1 MMFVALLLHL
11 AAIPALGMYL
21 LFAVPAE
28 GLRHVWK
35 RLPLFIALWLTLS
48 LLSVIHV
55 IGHLL
60 DELLFFRYR
69 RVVIR
74 EPVFILGIPR
84 SGTTYLQRLLG
95 VDDRFTTLATWEA
108 LLAPSISERYLY
120 RMLGR
125 LLRPVE
131 NAVIAVRRKLFRTM
145 DDIHQ
150 IRLQEPEEDFLLLLP
165 LMACL
170 LVAFAC
176 PRASHFWRLAWFD
189 MKLPAWYRRTVLTF
203 YARCLQKHLFYH
215 GEDLRILSKNPSFTS
230 LVQSLLDNFPGARI
244 IACTRPPAEVLP
256 SQLSSLRPAMSIL
269 GSGKLSPQTQNTMI
283 GLLHHYYSQ
292 LLKYSQDKRIHFL
305 PMAILQS
312 DLPYAMTSLFA
323 FLAMPQSAASLEA
336 VARARESG
344 KHTSSHRYTLAEF
357 ALTEAIIEDRFQHVW
372 RALYAAT
379 SKENT
384 PT

>member
-1 MMFVALLLHL
+1 MMIVALLLHL
-11 AAIPALGMYL
+11 AAIPAMGMYL

-28 GLRHVWK
+28 GMRHVWK
-35 RLPLFIALWLTLS
+35 RLPLFIVLWFTLS

-95 VDDRFTTLATWEA
+95 NDDRFTTLATWEA
-108 LLAPSISERYLY
+108 LLAPSISERYVY
-120 RMLGR
+120 RTLGR
-125 LLRPVE
+125 LLQPVE
-131 NAVIAVRRKLFRTM
+131 NAVIAVRRKLFRAM
-145 DDIHQ
+145 DDIHR

-176 PRASHFWRLAWFD
+176 PRAGHFWRLAWFD
-189 MKLPAWYRRTVLTF
+189 MKLPAWYRRTVLIF

-215 GEDLRILSKNPSFTS
+215 GEELRILSKNPSFTS

-256 SQLSSLRPAMSIL
+256 SQLSSLRPAMSFL
-269 GSGKLSPQTQNTMI
+269 GSGMLSPQTQNTMI

-292 LLKYSQDKRIHFL
+292 LLKYSRDKRVYFL
-305 PMAILQS
+305 PMAMLQS
-312 DLPYAMTSLFA
+312 DLPNAVTSLFA
-323 FLAMPQSAASLEA
+323 FLAMPMSAASLET
-336 VARARESG
+336 VARAREVG

-357 ALTEAIIEDRFQHVW
+357 SLTEAIIEDRFQHVW
-372 RALYAAT
+372 SALYAAT

-384 PT
+384 PA

>member
-1 MMFVALLLHL
+1 MMIVALLLHL
-11 AAIPALGMYL
+11 AAIPAMGMYL

-28 GLRHVWK
+28 GMRHVWK
-35 RLPLFIALWLTLS
+35 RLPLFIVLWFTLS

-95 VDDRFTTLATWEA
+95 NDDRFTTLATWEA
-108 LLAPSISERYLY
+108 LLAPSISERYVY
-120 RMLGR
+120 RTLGR
-125 LLRPVE
+125 LLQPVE
-131 NAVIAVRRKLFRTM
+131 NAVIAVRRKLFRAM
-145 DDIHQ
+145 DDIHR

-176 PRASHFWRLAWFD
+176 PRAGHFWRLAWFD

-215 GEDLRILSKNPSFTS
+215 GEELRILSKNPSFTS

-256 SQLSSLRPAMSIL
+256 SQLSSLRPAMSFL

-292 LLKYSQDKRIHFL
+292 LLKYSRDKRVYFL
-305 PMAILQS
+305 PMAMLQS
-312 DLPYAMTSLFA
+312 DLPNAVTSLFA
-323 FLAMPQSAASLEA
+323 FLAMPKSAASLEA
-336 VARARESG
+336 VARAREGG

-357 ALTEAIIEDRFQHVW
+357 SLTEAIIEDRFQHVW
-372 RALYAAT
+372 SALYAST

-384 PT
+384 PA